1 MKDHK
6 QKIYLFIYLLY
17 FIMPWTQGSWTMKV
31 VRTND
36 RHWMSLRPAADI
48 RRQLVVCTHR
58 ANWWY
63 YGKNFKPKFAEKIN
77 CHVKYGLR
85 NQREQPGI
93 WGTPPSS
100 PPPHPWTSP
109 IVEHEEGWKFI
120 MNLNIC
126 RLQGAKERGE
136 GSYYT
141 LLLKVWEGSYNL
153 LKALTNFG
161 WFWSFCKT
169 LSFFFFCLGSENL
182 HFLKMCC

>member
-1 MKDHK
+1 MVTNVRVKKWMYIRSRSCWNGKFIIICSMKDHK

-77 CHVKYGLR
+77 CHVKYGLS

-100 PPPHPWTSP
+100 PTPMDFTHRGARGG
-109 IVEHEEGWKFI
+109 VKVYHEPKH
-120 MNLNIC
+120 M
-126 RLQGAKERGE
+126 
-136 GSYYT
+136 
-141 LLLKVWEGSYNL
+141 
-153 LKALTNFG
+153 
-161 WFWSFCKT
+161 
-169 LSFFFFCLGSENL
+169 
-182 HFLKMCC
+182 